1 MRFALRN
8 TSPSSDSSTSLRRSI
23 QVVLS
28 WAGGVRGRIIDV
40 GCGPGDGTDL
50 RREEG
55 ADIEGID
62 SVPEFIDAAHQQYP
76 EVPFRQGRVEDH
88 EDREVL
94 DGTAGGTTGLR
105 VELLPGTHT
114 LTPNPSRSAT
124 YVPSSPDVG
133 ALQEPGSLADSSTV

>member
-62 SVPEFIDAAHQQYP
+62 SVPEFIEAAHQQYP
-76 EVPFRQGRVEDH
+76 EVPFRQGRVE
-88 EDREVL
+88 VL
-94 DGTAGGTTGLR
+94 DGIAGGSTGLR
-105 VELLPGTHT
+105 VESLPGTHT
-114 LTPNPSRSAT
+114 STPNPSRSAT

-133 ALQEPGSLADSSTV
+133 AL